1 MNRKSFLTEK
11 IFVCRQIIVD
21 NTALV
26 RRKRGH
32 FEISKQ
38 TNHLKVCD
46 KKKMS
51 MIIKIT
57 RQIEKF
63 NVTLD

>member
-11 IFVCRQIIVD
+11 IFVCRQIIVN

-38 TNHLKVCD
+38 TNHLKVYD
-46 KKKMS
+46 KRMS

>member
-11 IFVCRQIIVD
+11 IFVCRQIIVN

-38 TNHLKVCD
+38 TNHLKVCQ
-46 KKKMS
+46 K
-51 MIIKIT
+51 
-57 RQIEKF
+57 
-63 NVTLD
+63 NVYDH

>member
-11 IFVCRQIIVD
+11 IFVCRQIIVN

-46 KKKMS
+46 KRMS

-57 RQIEKF
+57 RQIEKV